1 MQAVRKGY
9 HGVTPVS
16 IAAAPRHPLTIAR
29 ELYSAAECLEGIA
42 EDFAGGAIDERELSA
57 VDRMLVGM
65 GRLIMELRIRQG
77 ASSEVKAISDTQIIQ
92 SNTHKATEKATPTR
106 ADVLAEAT
114 S

>member
-1 MQAVRKGY
+1 MSTVQTRPRPAGTGREVDTPKQPRRKGD
-9 HGVTPVS
+9 HRVTPAT

-65 GRLIMELRIRQG
+65 GRLIMELRMRQG
-77 ASSEVKAISDTQIIQ
+77 A
-92 SNTHKATEKATPTR
+92 TP
-106 ADVLAEAT
+106 
-114 S
+114 